1 MLYINNINLDMQ
13 EKPNVLQV
21 IPTLN
26 ISGAEQGCF
35 DVANF
40 LINNKLKSHIAT
52 SAGYRIEQLENSGTL
67 INKIP
72 VHSKNPIIILI
83 NAFRLIKII
92 KKNEI
97 NIIHA
102 RSRAPAWSCYL
113 AAKLANIKF
122 ITTFHGTYNFSN
134 KIKKFYNSIMI
145 RSDYVIAISNF
156 IYSEIRTKYLYTH
169 QNVSVI
175 LRGVDINYFNPSLI
189 DHNLLKQQIDQ
200 YSLRKNSIKIIL
212 PGRVSFWKGHAI
224 AIEAMSYLKEKINK
238 DFELIFVGP
247 INNDKLKVNLLNKIN
262 EFKLQ
267 DNIKFV
273 GSSKKM
279 NLIYSLADIVLSC
292 STDPEAF
299 GRIPVEAQSMG
310 KIIIASDHGGHKET
324 VCEGISGFLYDPNQ
338 PQDLADAILKV
349 LVSEQYLDKSY
360 QLKRRNLIIE
370 NYTVEKM
377 CQQTLEIYNKVL
389 VA

>member
-1 MLYINNINLDMQ
+1 MQ

-40 LINNKLKSHIAT
+40 LIKNKLKSHIAT

-72 VHSKNPIIILI
+72 VHSKNPFIILI
-83 NAFRLIKII
+83 NVFRLLKVI

-134 KIKKFYNSIMI
+134 SIKKFYNSIMI
-145 RSDYVIAISNF
+145 SSDYIIAVSNF
-156 IYSEIRTKYLYTH
+156 IYDEIKTKYSYT
-169 QNVSVI
+169 QENISVI
-175 LRGVDINYFNPSLI
+175 SRGIDINYFNPSYI
-189 DHNLLKQQIDQ
+189 DHNLLKQKLDK
-200 YSLRKNSIKIIL
+200 YLLRKNSIKIVL
-212 PGRVSFWKGHAI
+212 PGRVSSWKGHAI
-224 AIEAMSYLKEKINK
+224 AIEAMSYLKEKISK
-238 DFELIFVGP
+238 DFELVCVGP
-247 INNDKLKVNLLNKIN
+247 INNNKLRENLLNKIK
-262 EFKLQ
+262 EFQLE
-267 DNIKFV
+267 DNIRFV
-273 GSSKKM
+273 GSSKEM
-279 NLIYSLADIVLSC
+279 NLIYSMADIVLSC
-292 STDPEAF
+292 ATDPEAF

-310 KIIIASDHGGHKET
+310 KIVIASNHGGHKET
-324 VCEGISGFLYDPNQ
+324 ICEGVSGFLYAPNKS
-338 PQDLADAILKV
+338 QDLAGAILKA
-349 LVSEQYLDKSY
+349 LSSEQYLDKSY
-360 QLKRRNLIIE
+360 QLKRRNLIIK

-377 CQQTLEIYNKVL
+377 CQQTLKVYKEVL
-389 VA
+389 SI

>member
-1 MLYINNINLDMQ
+1 MLYINNTNLDMQ

-52 SAGYRIEQLENSGTL
+52 SAGYRIEQLENSGIL
-67 INKIP
+67 INKLP
-72 VHSKNPIIILI
+72 VHSKNPFIMLI
-83 NAFRLIKII
+83 NAFRLLKII

-145 RSDYVIAISNF
+145 RSDYIIAISNF
-156 IYSEIRTKYLYTH
+156 IYSEIRTKYLYTKE
-169 QNVSVI
+169 NISII

-189 DHNLLKQQIDQ
+189 DHNLLKQQMDK
-200 YSLRKNSIKIIL
+200 YALRKTSIKIVL
-212 PGRVSFWKGHAI
+212 PGRISFWKGHAI
-224 AIEAMSYLKEKINK
+224 AIEAMSHLKEKISG

-247 INNDKLKVNLLNKIN
+247 INNDKLKEKLLKKII
-262 EFKLQ
+262 EFKLE

-279 NLIYSLADIVLSC
+279 NLIYSMADIVLSC

-299 GRIPVEAQSMG
+299 GRIPIEAQLMG

-324 VCEGISGFLYDPNQ
+324 VCDGVSGFLYAPYESQ
-338 PQDLADAILKV
+338 ELANAILKA
-349 LVSEQYLDKSY
+349 LASEQYLDKSY

-377 CQQTLEIYNKVL
+377 CQQTLEVYNKVL
-389 VA
+389 LT

>member
-1 MLYINNINLDMQ
+1 MQ

-40 LINNKLKSHIAT
+40 LIKNKLKSHIAT

-72 VHSKNPIIILI
+72 VHSKNPFIILI
-83 NAFRLIKII
+83 NAFRLLKII

-134 KIKKFYNSIMI
+134 SIKKFYNSIMI
-145 RSDYVIAISNF
+145 RSDYIIAVSNF
-156 IYSEIRTKYLYTH
+156 IYDEITKKYSYT
-169 QNVSVI
+169 QENISVI
-175 LRGVDINYFNPSLI
+175 SRGIDTNYLNPYLI
-189 DHNLLKQQIDQ
+189 DHNLLKQKFDK
-200 YSLRKNSIKIIL
+200 YLLRKNSIKIVL
-212 PGRVSFWKGHAI
+212 PGRVSFWKGHAV
-224 AIEAMSYLKEKINK
+224 AIEAMSYLKEKISK
-238 DFELIFVGP
+238 DFELICVGP
-247 INNDKLKVNLLNKIN
+247 INNNKLKESLLNKIK
-262 EFKLQ
+262 EFKLEN
-267 DNIKFV
+267 NIRFV
-273 GSSKKM
+273 GPSKEM
-279 NLIYSLADIVLSC
+279 NLIYSTADIVLSC
-292 STDPEAF
+292 ATDPEAF

-310 KIIIASDHGGHKET
+310 KIVIASNHGGHKET
-324 VCEGISGFLYDPNQ
+324 ICEGVSGFLYAPNKS
-338 PQDLADAILKV
+338 QDLAGAILKA
-349 LVSEQYLDKSY
+349 LSSEQYLDKSY
-360 QLKRRNLIIE
+360 QFKRRNLIIK

-377 CQQTLEIYNKVL
+377 CQQTLEVYKKVL
-389 VA
+389 SI

>member
-1 MLYINNINLDMQ
+1 MQ

-40 LINNKLKSHIAT
+40 LIKNKLKSHIAT

-72 VHSKNPIIILI
+72 VHSKNPFIILI
-83 NAFRLIKII
+83 NVFRLLKVI

-134 KIKKFYNSIMI
+134 SIKKFYNSIMI
-145 RSDYVIAISNF
+145 SSDYIIAVSNF
-156 IYSEIRTKYLYTH
+156 IYDEIKTKYSYT
-169 QNVSVI
+169 QENISVI
-175 LRGVDINYFNPSLI
+175 SRGIDINYFNPSYI
-189 DHNLLKQQIDQ
+189 DHNLLKQKLDK
-200 YSLRKNSIKIIL
+200 YLLRKNSIKIVL
-212 PGRVSFWKGHAI
+212 PGRVSSWKGHAI
-224 AIEAMSYLKEKINK
+224 AIEAMSYLKEKISK
-238 DFELIFVGP
+238 DFELVCVGP
-247 INNDKLKVNLLNKIN
+247 FNNNKLRENLLNKIK
-262 EFKLQ
+262 EFQLE

-273 GSSKKM
+273 GSSKEM
-279 NLIYSLADIVLSC
+279 NLIYSMADIVLSC
-292 STDPEAF
+292 ATDPEAF

-310 KIIIASDHGGHKET
+310 KIVIASNHGGHKET
-324 VCEGISGFLYDPNQ
+324 ICEGVSGFLYAPNKS
-338 PQDLADAILKV
+338 QDLAGAILKA
-349 LVSEQYLDKSY
+349 LSSEQYLDKSY
-360 QLKRRNLIIE
+360 QLKRRNLIIK

-377 CQQTLEIYNKVL
+377 CQQTLKVYKEVL
-389 VA
+389 SI

>member
-1 MLYINNINLDMQ
+1 MQ

-40 LINNKLKSHIAT
+40 LIKNKLKSHIAT
-52 SAGYRIEQLENSGTL
+52 SAGYRIEQLETSGTL

-72 VHSKNPIIILI
+72 LHSKNPFIILI
-83 NAFRLIKII
+83 NVFRLLKVI

-134 KIKKFYNSIMI
+134 SIKKFYNSIMVS
-145 RSDYVIAISNF
+145 SDYIIAVSNF
-156 IYSEIRTKYLYTH
+156 IYDEIKTKYSYT
-169 QNVSVI
+169 QENISI
-175 LRGVDINYFNPSLI
+175 ISRGIDINYFNPSLI
-189 DHNLLKQQIDQ
+189 DHNLLKQKFDK
-200 YSLRKNSIKIIL
+200 YLLRKNSIKIVL

-224 AIEAMSYLKEKINK
+224 AIEAMSYLKEKISK
-238 DFELIFVGP
+238 DFELICVGP
-247 INNDKLKVNLLNKIN
+247 INNNKLRESLLNKIK
-262 EFKLQ
+262 EFKLE
-267 DNIKFV
+267 DNIRFV
-273 GSSKKM
+273 GSSKEM
-279 NLIYSLADIVLSC
+279 NLIYSMADIVLSC
-292 STDPEAF
+292 ATDPEAF

-310 KIIIASDHGGHKET
+310 KIVIASDHGGHKET
-324 VCEGISGFLYDPNQ
+324 ICEGVSGFLYAPNKS
-338 PQDLADAILKV
+338 QDLAGAILKA
-349 LVSEQYLDKSY
+349 LSSEQYLDKTY

-377 CQQTLEIYNKVL
+377 CQQTLEVYKKVL
-389 VA
+389 SI

>member
-52 SAGYRIEQLENSGTL
+52 SAGYRIEELENSGVL

-72 VHSKNPIIILI
+72 VHSKNPFIILI
-83 NAFRLIKII
+83 NVFRLLKII

-238 DFELIFVGP
+238 DFELVFVGP
-247 INNDKLKVNLLNKIN
+247 INNDKLKENLLNKIN
-262 EFKLQ
+262 ELKLQ

-279 NLIYSLADIVLSC
+279 NLIYSLSDIVLSC

-324 VCEGISGFLYDPNQ
+324 VYDGISGFLYDPNQ
-338 PQDLADAILKV
+338 PQDLANAILKV

-370 NYTVEKM
+370 DYTVEKM

>member
-52 SAGYRIEQLENSGTL
+52 SAGYRIEELENSGVL

-72 VHSKNPIIILI
+72 VHSKNPFIILI
-83 NAFRLIKII
+83 NVFRLLKII

-238 DFELIFVGP
+238 DFELVFVGP
-247 INNDKLKVNLLNKIN
+247 INNDKLKENLLNKIN
-262 EFKLQ
+262 ELKLQ

-273 GSSKKM
+273 GPSKKM
-279 NLIYSLADIVLSC
+279 NLIYSVADIVLSC

-324 VCEGISGFLYDPNQ
+324 VYDGISGFLYDPNQ

>member
-52 SAGYRIEQLENSGTL
+52 SAGYRIEELENSGVL

-72 VHSKNPIIILI
+72 VHSKNPFIILI
-83 NAFRLIKII
+83 NIFRLLKII

-145 RSDYVIAISNF
+145 RSDYIIAISNF

-212 PGRVSFWKGHAI
+212 PGRVSFWKGHTI

-238 DFELIFVGP
+238 DFELVFVGP
-247 INNDKLKVNLLNKIN
+247 INNDKLKENLLNKIN
-262 EFKLQ
+262 ELKLQ

-324 VCEGISGFLYDPNQ
+324 VYDGISGFLYDPNQ

>member
-1 MLYINNINLDMQ
+1 MLYIHNTNLDMQ

-26 ISGAEQGCF
+26 ISGAEQGCY

-40 LINNKLKSHIAT
+40 LIKNKLKSHIAT
-52 SAGYRIEQLENSGTL
+52 SSGYRIEQLENSGTL

-72 VHSKNPIIILI
+72 VHSKNPLIILI

-189 DHNLLKQQIDQ
+189 DHNLLKKQIDQ
-200 YSLRKNSIKIIL
+200 
-212 PGRVSFWKGHAI
+212 
-224 AIEAMSYLKEKINK
+224 
-238 DFELIFVGP
+238 
-247 INNDKLKVNLLNKIN
+247 
-262 EFKLQ
+262 
-267 DNIKFV
+267 
-273 GSSKKM
+273 
-279 NLIYSLADIVLSC
+279 
-292 STDPEAF
+292 
-299 GRIPVEAQSMG
+299 
-310 KIIIASDHGGHKET
+310 
-324 VCEGISGFLYDPNQ
+324 
-338 PQDLADAILKV
+338 
-349 LVSEQYLDKSY
+349 
-360 QLKRRNLIIE
+360 
-370 NYTVEKM
+370 
-377 CQQTLEIYNKVL
+377 
-389 VA
+389 

>member
-1 MLYINNINLDMQ
+1 MQ

-40 LINNKLKSHIAT
+40 LIKNKLKSHIAT

-72 VHSKNPIIILI
+72 VHSKNPFIILI
-83 NAFRLIKII
+83 NVFRLLKVI

-134 KIKKFYNSIMI
+134 SIKKFYNSIMI
-145 RSDYVIAISNF
+145 SSDYIIAVSNF
-156 IYSEIRTKYLYTH
+156 IYDEIKTKYSYT
-169 QNVSVI
+169 QENISVI
-175 LRGVDINYFNPSLI
+175 SRGIDINYFNPSYI
-189 DHNLLKQQIDQ
+189 DHNLLKQKLDK
-200 YSLRKNSIKIIL
+200 YLLRKNSIKIVL

-224 AIEAMSYLKEKINK
+224 AIEAMSYLKEKISK
-238 DFELIFVGP
+238 DFELICVGP
-247 INNDKLKVNLLNKIN
+247 VNNNKLRESLLNKIK
-262 EFKLQ
+262 EFKLE
-267 DNIKFV
+267 DNIRFV
-273 GSSKKM
+273 GSSKEM
-279 NLIYSLADIVLSC
+279 NLIYSMADIVLSC
-292 STDPEAF
+292 ATDPEAF

-310 KIIIASDHGGHKET
+310 KIVIASDHGGHKET
-324 VCEGISGFLYDPNQ
+324 ISEGVSGFLYAPNKS
-338 PQDLADAILKV
+338 QDLADAILKA
-349 LVSEQYLDKSY
+349 LSSEQYLDKSY
-360 QLKRRNLIIE
+360 QLKRRNLIIQ

-377 CQQTLEIYNKVL
+377 CQQTLEVYKKVL
-389 VA
+389 SI